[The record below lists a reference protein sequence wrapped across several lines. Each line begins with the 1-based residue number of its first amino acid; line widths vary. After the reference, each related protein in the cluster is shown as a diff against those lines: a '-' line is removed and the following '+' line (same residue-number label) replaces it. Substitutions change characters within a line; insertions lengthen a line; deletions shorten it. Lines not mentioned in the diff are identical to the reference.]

1 MLKLLVG
8 KFCFR
13 VHFRWIEFPIS
24 DAEEIRTLA
33 SFAFQPENVGG
44 WSKVRWN
51 NRP

>member
-1 MLKLLVG
+1 MLKLAVG

-13 VHFRWIEFPIS
+13 VLRWIEFAIS

-33 SFAFQPENVGG
+33 SFAFQSENVGG
-44 WSKVRWN
+44 WSKVCWN